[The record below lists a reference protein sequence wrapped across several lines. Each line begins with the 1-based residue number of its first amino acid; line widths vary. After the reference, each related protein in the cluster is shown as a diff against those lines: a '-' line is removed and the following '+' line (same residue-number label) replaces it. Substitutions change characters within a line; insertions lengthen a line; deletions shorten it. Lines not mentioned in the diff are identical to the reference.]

1 MNPVWA
7 DELKRRYLRGES
19 SQFVLHGNVHDLVLH
34 NGKLHDL
41 VDYLGR
47 ELLAPSKDIVLE
59 YNLSSGVRFLKKDVT
74 IDGLEELFLPR
85 SADKVLPA
93 LEKLLLTSNRVAVI
107 ISYAEMV
114 APAADVSFSTEA
126 DRQSVIALH
135 RWSLSPILEKSD
147 NLVVLLT
154 ENLSELH
161 AKLVGNPRTVSL
173 QIGMPDEAARA
184 EVIKHVT
191 PQTEA
196 TFQKRLA
203 EVTAGLKAVQL
214 KALLEPHGEMPDDP
228 AALAAREKYITTLL
242 GNAPNAGARAKKMAQ
257 LTAGMSQDDI
267 RDLVAPGATAPADN
281 DEQEQLLRLIYKRKR
296 EIIERECFGLIEF
309 VESNH
314 DFSVVGGIEE
324 VKGELLAIAKNMR
337 EGRRAR
343 CPMGL
348 LFTGP
353 MGTGKTFVAEA
364 FVRET
369 GLTAV
374 KLGNFRS
381 KWVGA
386 TEGNLDRVLSV
397 IRAIGQIVVII
408 DEGDRSFGSGE
419 GESDGG
425 TSSRV
430 IARIKEFMSDTS
442 NRGRV
447 MFVLMTNRPDKLDID
462 IKRAGRLDKKIPFV
476 YPQEPVEVE
485 AVLGALLRKHR
496 ITHSLKLPN
505 AQVSTPLVGY
515 SNAEI
520 EAVVLLANEYAGDK
534 TLEEAHLTQALRD
547 YLPSRDEAMLEY
559 MELIAVFEA
568 SNRKMLPKKYAE
580 MSNDALRARLNELR
594 LTVGS
599 RR

>member
-1 MNPVWA
+1 MNPGWA

-34 NGKLHDL
+34 DDKLHDI
-41 VDYLGR
+41 VDYLGN
-47 ELLAPSKDIVLE
+47 ELLAPSKDVVLE
-59 YNLSSGVRFLKKDVT
+59 YNLSSGVRFLKKDAT

-93 LEKLLLTSNRVAVI
+93 LEKLLLTTNRVAVI
-107 ISYAEMV
+107 ISYAEMI

-147 NLVVLLT
+147 NVVVLLT

-161 AKLVGNPRTVSL
+161 GKLVGNPRTVTL
-173 QIGMPDEAARA
+173 QIGMPDEEARNA
-184 EVIKHVT
+184 VIAHVAPGT
-191 PQTEA
+191 DAKWKQ
-196 TFQKRLA
+196 RLA

-214 KALLEPHGEMPDDP
+214 KALLEPHAEIPDDP
-228 AALAAREKYITTLL
+228 AAVAAREKYIVTLL
-242 GNAPNAGARAKKMAQ
+242 ANAPNAATRAKKLAA
-257 LTAGMSQDDI
+257 LTAGMSNDDI
-267 RDLVAPGATAPADN
+267 RDLVAPGSTAAANAN
-281 DEQEQLLRLIYKRKR
+281 DEHEQLLRLIYKRKR
-296 EIIERECFGLIEF
+296 EIIERECFGLLEF

-324 VKGELLAIAKNMR
+324 AKRELLSIASNMR
-337 EGRRAR
+337 EGRTNR

-397 IRAIGQIVVII
+397 IRAIGQIIVII
-408 DEGDRSFGSGE
+408 DEGDRAFGGGDGE
-419 GESDGG
+419 TDGG

-447 MFVLMTNRPDKLDID
+447 MFILMTNRP
-462 IKRAGRLDKKIPFV
+462 
-476 YPQEPVEVE
+476 
-485 AVLGALLRKHR
+485 
-496 ITHSLKLPN
+496 
-505 AQVSTPLVGY
+505 
-515 SNAEI
+515 
-520 EAVVLLANEYAGDK
+520 
-534 TLEEAHLTQALRD
+534 
-547 YLPSRDEAMLEY
+547 
-559 MELIAVFEA
+559 
-568 SNRKMLPKKYAE
+568 
-580 MSNDALRARLNELR
+580 
-594 LTVGS
+594 
-599 RR
+599 